1 MPWFPDFVGAV
12 ELARRDTQVAGRA
25 DPVARYLQAL
35 QQGNRRLL
43 EDVWPGKIV
52 VHDPRAGE
60 VRGHKELRNFV
71 GRNRTWLAEIHARAE
86 TVAATYVDHRA
97 VVELLAHVDHD
108 GQDLSWPI
116 AVVAESPDSRSVV
129 FRTYCSTWPV
139 DGGRRVR
146 PPILRPGSDQPGDI
160 VGRYLTALGTAD
172 VDGIVRTFRA
182 GRIFSGTHWSR
193 CPAPRKRCSPRVLPR
208 MLQRWGRSHARGMR
222 GDRRRRPVRPGIQ
235 LPALG
240 LPRPTAPGG
249 SRHLRTGVGR
259 SPCCRP
265 GL

>member
-1 MPWFPDFVGAV
+1 MPSSWRAVTRKSPDS
-12 ELARRDTQVAGRA
+12 A

-71 GRNRTWLAEIHARAE
+71 GRNKTWLAEIHAHAE

-139 DGGRRVR
+139 DGRRRVR
-146 PPILRPGSDQPGDI
+146 PPIWDPD
-160 VGRYLTALGTAD
+160 LT
-172 VDGIVRTFRA
+172 
-182 GRIFSGTHWSR
+182 S
-193 CPAPRKRCSPRVLPR
+193 PAISSAV
-208 MLQRWGRSHARGMR
+208 
-222 GDRRRRPVRPGIQ
+222 
-235 LPALG
+235 
-240 LPRPTAPGG
+240 T
-249 SRHLRTGVGR
+249 
-259 SPCCRP
+259 
-265 GL
+265 